1 MRKPDGQRVREE
13 LDAEASDGGR
23 ADDNGGDANAVADTD
38 DDIAAEEEKAGA
50 APATSEAEPGEAEA
64 ESEPL
69 PASATGRKTST
80 RRSVRPSDTSDSSAR
95 GIDVHAPKQ
104 S

>member
-1 MRKPDGQRVREE
+1 MRKPGGQRVREG
-13 LDAEASDGGR
+13 LDTEAGDKGR
-23 ADDNGGDANAVADTD
+23 ADDGVNAAEAIADAD
-38 DDIAAEEEKAGA
+38 DDKAADEETAGA

-64 ESEPL
+64 ESAPL
-69 PASATGRKTST
+69 PASATGRNTST

>member
-1 MRKPDGQRVREE
+1 MRKPGGQRVSVE
-13 LDAEASDGGR
+13 LDAEANDEGR

-38 DDIAAEEEKAGA
+38 DDDAAEEEKAGA
-50 APATSEAEPGEAEA
+50 APARSGAEPGEAEA

-69 PASATGRKTST
+69 PAPATGRKTST